1 MKLFTLF
8 LLPLAAF
15 ADSADE
21 RFPNREQ
28 IFQAMQDIYVAMAKG
43 QAPAL
48 KNETQYFQGSCLTS
62 WSSVKNPQNYS
73 AVLALSANEEGVYSI
88 AYSTINGGK
97 TPSFGKDDLEK
108 LGKLYTPKAK
118 PYQIVKNDLGGDVV
132 EFTIAEA
139 TPNFPKIM
147 AYLSVEKENPN
158 RMNFVAALM
167 GFYCKLDRVQ

>member
-1 MKLFTLF
+1 MKFFAFF

-15 ADSADE
+15 ATSNDE
-21 RFPNREQ
+21 NFPNRDQ
-28 IFQAMQDIYVAMAKG
+28 VFQAMQEIYVAMAKG

-48 KNETQYFQGSCLTS
+48 KSEVQYFQGSCLTS
-62 WSSVKNPQNYS
+62 WSSVKKPQNYS
-73 AVLALSANEEGVYSI
+73 AVVALAATEEGIYSI
-88 AYSTINGGK
+88 TYSTITGGN
-97 TPSFGKDDLEK
+97 TPSFGRDDLAK

-118 PYQIVKNDLGGDVV
+118 PYQVVKNDLGGEIV

-139 TPNFPKIM
+139 TPSFPKIM

-167 GFYCKLDRVQ
+167 GFYCQLDRVQ